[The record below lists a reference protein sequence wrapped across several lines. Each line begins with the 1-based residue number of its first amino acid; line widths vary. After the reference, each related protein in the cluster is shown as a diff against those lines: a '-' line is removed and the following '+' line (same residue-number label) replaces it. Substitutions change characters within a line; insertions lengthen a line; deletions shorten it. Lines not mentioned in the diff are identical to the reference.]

1 MVSKNFL
8 ESVKDDAAILH
19 KEAEDGK
26 EVWCVKLEDAF
37 KAVEMAREE
46 GKEDIKDNTLY
57 AIKKGDFVTIYN
69 TKEEKH
75 VVGKIDRITKSAF
88 YFLMTNSEEKT
99 YSRDNWT
106 LKIEI

>member
-37 KAVEMAREE
+37 KA
-46 GKEDIKDNTLY
+46 I
-57 AIKKGDFVTIYN
+57 
-69 TKEEKH
+69 
-75 VVGKIDRITKSAF
+75 
-88 YFLMTNSEEKT
+88 
-99 YSRDNWT
+99 
-106 LKIEI
+106 

>member
-19 KEAEDGK
+19 KEPEYGK

-37 KAVEMAREE
+37 KAIEMAREE
-46 GKEDIKDNTLY
+46 GKEEIKDNTLY
-57 AIKKGDFVTIYN
+57 TIKKGDFVTIYN
-69 TKEEKH
+69 AKEEKH

-106 LKIEI
+106 LRIEI